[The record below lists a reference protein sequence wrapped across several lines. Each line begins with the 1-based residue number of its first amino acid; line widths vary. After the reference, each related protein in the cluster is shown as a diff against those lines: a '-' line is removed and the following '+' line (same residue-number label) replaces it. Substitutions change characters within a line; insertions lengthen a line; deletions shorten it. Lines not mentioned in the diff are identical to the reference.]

1 MKEDRTIMK
10 KLKNISSQTRS
21 DLITYAI
28 ILVAFLII
36 QPLKSLGLLSNSFSG
51 QLVPICAYIVMAVS
65 LNLTVGILGELSLG
79 HAGFMS
85 VGAFS
90 GAVAVSAMTGIQSN
104 IVKMI
109 LAMIIG
115 GVLAG
120 LVGLLIGIP
129 VLRLRGDYLAIVTLA
144 FGEIVKNIL
153 NCLYIGLD
161 AKGLHFSMKDT
172 ASLGLD
178 GGKVILNGPMGIVG
192 INKISTFAM
201 GFVLIM
207 ITLFVVLNMKR
218 SRTGRAVMALRDNRI
233 AAESVG
239 ISVTKYKLIAFITS
253 AVFAGMAGV
262 LYAMNYTTIVAKK
275 FDFNTS
281 ILILVFVVLGG
292 MGNIRGSIIATAILY
307 ILPEALRGLED
318 YRMLIYAVILIAVML
333 LTNSEKA
340 KEAREKLSIKT
351 AELLH
356 KKDDESKVKKTK
368 KEGKINE

>member
-1 MKEDRTIMK
+1 MK
-10 KLKNISSQTRS
+10 KFKNISSQTRS

-36 QPLKSLGLLSNSFSG
+36 QPLKSLGILSNSFSG

-104 IVKMI
+104 VVKMI

-120 LVGLLIGIP
+120 IVGLIIGIP

-172 ASLGLD
+172 ASLGLE

-207 ITLFVVLNMKR
+207 ITLFIVLNMKR

-340 KEAREKLSIKT
+340 KEAREKLSIKI
-351 AELLH
+351 AEFLH
-356 KKDDESKVKKTK
+356 RKDDESKEKKAK
-368 KEGKINE
+368 EEGKINE